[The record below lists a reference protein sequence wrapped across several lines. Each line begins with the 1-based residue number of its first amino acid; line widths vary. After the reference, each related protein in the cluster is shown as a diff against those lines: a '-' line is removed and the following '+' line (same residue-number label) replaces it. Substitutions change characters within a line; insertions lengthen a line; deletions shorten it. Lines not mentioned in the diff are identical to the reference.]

1 MKKIFTIAAALLASF
16 SLMAAE
22 PTLETMD
29 WGESDFATVIAEQDG
44 VTLSTH
50 ATSWSGNLSGTQYIA
65 LGGGTDMSATAP
77 SPYFAVSATSAID
90 SIEVYW
96 APNGTSAS
104 NIAWAAWTDAA
115 NLLAQDIDYDGQ
127 TEEFIGSKSLDGATW
142 QMIDL
147 TDYEGVK
154 AIMLA
159 RQIKNA
165 KKNGSKLSNYGKNA
179 TVNILGVRV
188 WLAGSTPAATYTVTY
203 KANNGSDQADVV
215 AADVKK
221 VADNP
226 FIAADGFKFTGWN
239 TAADGT
245 GDDYEVGA
253 KLEADL
259 TLYAQWAAVC
269 YEAVYDL
276 KAGVGSAAVTADNA
290 SISDNGALVLSDSKG
305 RITITPAEGF
315 TFKKGDIIEFAG
327 TVGNSGK
334 PFGIKVGNDTYEA
347 AEVIPNDP
355 EAPTAGGTA
364 SYSGV
369 LKADAETLVIG
380 RDGGTTTTI
389 TSFVIKQETLCKT
402 IVSTV
407 ETLTAVTINGVAI
420 SATDL
425 ATLVSNKYLFLLD
438 AYVTAPVVKFTKHT
452 VITYDDQTTKEKD
465 EVIEVTSQ
473 PATTTWGASATI
485 NGNSYYVYTS
495 KAASRTVTYMY
506 GEQVLGTETVA
517 ANGNPAE
524 YAQYETMPLATF
536 GGWYKDADL
545 TQAVD
550 NIAAEVISADAT
562 YYAKFTKA
570 FLSKNVNIEQL
581 VLDYGTKY
589 DIKAAL
595 TDAGWAYANLN
606 DLDTL
611 NDLENKA
618 ARNEPF
624 LGLKMKTTGAY
635 IQGYLQV
642 DGILLVKF
650 GNLGCDI
657 NVVLKGGYTD
667 VNATLTKEDL
677 WNEDDQAYVLAI
689 FGHAEDVLVTIS
701 TAGSSTVVLKQLML
715 DEIAAV
721 TLPAPSAYLITC
733 AEAENGKVEA
743 NWANKKYRTPI
754 GETVTLTATPAEGYE
769 IAGITVDGEPLE
781 AVEGV
786 YSFIMPAKDVTV
798 AATFSV
804 ATALENVDASVK
816 AVKVIQNGQLL
827 IKKGN
832 MLYNAQGAVV
842 Q

>member
-1 MKKIFTIAAALLASF
+1 MKKLFTLAAAILASF
-16 SLMAAE
+16 SLWAQ
-22 PTLETMD
+22 
-29 WGESDFATVIAEQDG
+29 SDADI
-44 VTLSTH
+44 
-50 ATSWSGNLSGTQYIA
+50 
-65 LGGGTDMSATAP
+65 
-77 SPYFAVSATSAID
+77 AID
-90 SIEVYW
+90 
-96 APNGTSAS
+96 AM
-104 NIAWAAWTDAA
+104 
-115 NLLAQDIDYDGQ
+115 
-127 TEEFIGSKSLDGATW
+127 TEEDATTYFKSYDDGATNVLYKGTY
-142 QMIDL
+142 QQ
-147 TDYEGVK
+147 TG
-154 AIMLA
+154 
-159 RQIKNA
+159 
-165 KKNGSKLSNYGKNA
+165 SNYNIKADQSNNSAYVGINSTKELEKVAFLVTGNGNNKNINA
-179 TVNILGVRV
+179 GLIGYKNVAETPDFTKVDYASYVNPSVSIPSANFSDAQWVEFDLSDLELKAVYFCKQWKNVSVAGASNANYPSSSAQSLFIYGIRV
-188 WLAGSTPAATYTVTY
+188 WYAGETATYTVTY
-203 KANNGSDQADVV
+203 KANNESDQADVV

-239 TAADGT
+239 TAADGS
-245 GDDYEVGA
+245 GDDYEAGA
-253 KLEADL
+253 KLEANL

-269 YEAVYDL
+269 YEATYDL
-276 KAGVGSAAVTADNA
+276 KAGIGSAEVTAAAA
-290 SISDNGALVLSDSKG
+290 SIEGGALIISDSKG

-334 PFGIKVGNDTYEA
+334 PFGIKVGSDTYEA

-355 EAPTAGGTA
+355 ETPTAGGSA

-369 LKADAETLVIG
+369 LKADAATIEIA

-407 ETLTAVTINGVAI
+407 ETLTAVTVNDVAI

-425 ATLVSNKYLFLLD
+425 ASLVSNKYLFLED
-438 AYVTAPVVKFTKHT
+438 KYVTAPVVKFTKHT
-452 VITYDDQTTKEKD
+452 VITYDDTSTKEKD

-485 NGNSYYVYTS
+485 NGSSYYVYTS

-545 TQAVD
+545 TQAVA

-570 FLSKNVNIEQL
+570 YISKSVNIEQL

-589 DIKAAL
+589 DIKSAL
-595 TDAGWAYANLN
+595 TAAGWAYENLN

-611 NDLENKA
+611 NDIEKKDN
-618 ARNEPF
+618 RNYAF

-635 IQGYLQV
+635 IQGNLKT

-650 GNLGCDI
+650 GNVGCDI
-657 NVVLKGGYTD
+657 KVTVKGANTDQEATFTKDQLAAQDYEFPLYGYT
-667 VNATLTKEDL
+667 
-677 WNEDDQAYVLAI
+677 
-689 FGHAEDVLVTIS
+689 EDVLVTFT

-715 DEIAAV
+715 DEIAEV
-721 TLPAPSAYLITC
+721 TLPAPSAYLVTC

-798 AATFSV
+798 AATFSA
-804 ATALENVDASVK
+804 ATALDNTEASVK
-816 AVKVIQNGQLL
+816 AVKFFQNGQLF
-827 IKKGN
+827 IEKNGKVYTITGSEIR
-832 MLYNAQGAVV
+832 
-842 Q
+842 